1 MSLNGAEASE
11 VKKKKKK
18 SHWVSVLKGK
28 LGKVSPL
35 FIDFRPKHKYFAR
48 GNEKI
53 V

>member
-1 MSLNGAEASE
+1 MEQRLP
-11 VKKKKKK
+11 KLKKKK